1 MSNCHAFLSSSCT
14 VLCWFHKTHTP
25 EERRTP
31 WNSSYCSFHTW
42 IQAAPQLTGL
52 FPLCA
57 LWVSTTALH
66 PTCTS
71 VLTQVAGA
79 GAFSGLKTTGWR
91 ELTQVSNCRVFL
103 ILQTPSPRKT
113 ASVLSEYVS
122 PAFVLVTLTRL
133 YPIVT
138 FLHFSF
144 SDIKKKCSWS
154 LKFLSALK
162 FCHVK
167 VQGMTLDS
175 MKICPKGI

>member
-103 ILQTPSPRKT
+103 ILQSSSQKPAACPTIQLNWHPLPGDNIRPHKLRVRSYTMAPLPHFRCQWQVQSSP
-113 ASVLSEYVS
+113 VL
-122 PAFVLVTLTRL
+122 LTNWLLIRL
-133 YPIVT
+133 
-138 FLHFSF
+138 
-144 SDIKKKCSWS
+144 
-154 LKFLSALK
+154 
-162 FCHVK
+162 
-167 VQGMTLDS
+167 
-175 MKICPKGI
+175 